1 MTIID
6 DIKFLLSRY
15 IILNCC
21 VVLPFIVFL
30 GQVSHF
36 LVEQESAKYVGIIHD
51 IQAVVAFIMF
61 LAGLLIKD
69 VNYNPFN

>member
-1 MTIID
+1 
-6 DIKFLLSRY
+6 
-15 IILNCC
+15 